1 MMPAIVLKF
10 ATRLFG
16 DRFAKIGAWVTII
29 ALLIVA
35 ALVAKSVYDSR
46 LIARHDD
53 KRTAHEAVQA
63 RQASE
68 TATGKDADRQEA
80 FRNSQD
86 HIKEKVDEAHDS
98 GSSPLDAYFDG
109 LRDSGQHSPAR

>member
-29 ALLIVA
+29 A

-68 TATGKDADRQEA
+68 TATAKDADRQEA

-98 GSSPLDAYFDG
+98 GGSPLDAYFDG